1 MTKVDMVFD
10 QAAAVGGKQHTK
22 NTLYYSKGFQARTS
36 GVNHPNYK
44 GEKVGNHK
52 GIVNSSH
59 DNDEHVHLDFNEDL
73 MHIQNV
79 LPISKGLEIRPSK
92 TPMNPHT
99 YPLTPKSGDS
109 IDNRAPQQKR
119 N

>member
-22 NTLYYSKGFQARTS
+22 NTLYESKGFQARTS
-36 GVNHPNYK
+36 VNHPNYK

-52 GIVNSSH
+52 VIVNSSH
-59 DNDEHVHLDFNEDL
+59 DNEEHVHLDFNEDL

-92 TPMNPHT
+92 TPMNPQTH
-99 YPLTPKSGDS
+99 PLTPKSGDS
-109 IDNRAPQQKR
+109 KENRATPQKKR
-119 N
+119 

>member
-22 NTLYYSKGFQARTS
+22 NTLYESKGFQARTS
-36 GVNHPNYK
+36 VNHPNYK

-52 GIVNSSH
+52 GIVNTSH
-59 DNDEHVHLDFNEDL
+59 DNDEHFQLDFNEDL

-92 TPMNPHT
+92 TPTNPHIH
-99 YPLTPKSGDS
+99 PLTPKSGDS
-109 IDNRAPQQKR
+109 KENIATP
-119 N
+119 